1 MISAKIV
8 NSGIHVRIVG
18 LLEYLLMEKLLPK
31 IPVANIIR
39 TLENGSEKMK
49 ETTQD
54 KARASFKILLI
65 SINNLW
71 RYSNV
76 GVDQLAGYLRNKGFA
91 VDILYHHKNLRYE
104 EVVKEI
110 APNYDFYG
118 FSINSSNYDCCVEL
132 AHYIK
137 ASIPAAITVFGG
149 GYPTR
154 YYREIFEACTSVD
167 YIILGDGELPM
178 ENLLNNIIF
187 GDDLVFE
194 PNIVQYSEIKGTL
207 GEKQPY
213 CNGAID
219 YYPAWDYFETDKPSR
234 NRRKEYCLQTKN
246 NVCTGKCTFCTE
258 RKGAIVYKDINHIV
272 QEINS
277 VYLRFGIKKFFF
289 TDDNILDPNND
300 AAKSRVSAL
309 CDAIQQLGHNLVFKC
324 YIKANSLHDTPE
336 DNALLKK
343 MSETGFKTIFVGL
356 EAGNTADLQWYNK
369 LTTVEENYSIMRM
382 LRKHEIAPQIGFINF
397 NPYSTVDTIKQNY
410 YFLVDIEMDNL
421 FMYVCSY
428 MRVYKY
434 TVMHK
439 KITIDGL
446 TILGED
452 YLDDKSMYRFRDTK
466 IQELFD
472 FISVYMLPRV
482 RNLDFE
488 FDWLFSFFLECKKIN
503 PAAAIYSKDFEDL
516 KKAQLE
522 KIKDFFY
529 ILFVENDLEKG
540 KNQVEDFLWFFEN
553 LQPRFAEL
561 HRNLLEMYINE
572 GN

>member
-1 MISAKIV
+1 
-8 NSGIHVRIVG
+8 
-18 LLEYLLMEKLLPK
+18 
-31 IPVANIIR
+31 
-39 TLENGSEKMK
+39 MK

-234 NRRKEYCLQTKN
+234 NRRKEY
-246 NVCTGKCTFCTE
+246 
-258 RKGAIVYKDINHIV
+258 
-272 QEINS
+272 
-277 VYLRFGIKKFFF
+277 
-289 TDDNILDPNND
+289 
-300 AAKSRVSAL
+300 
-309 CDAIQQLGHNLVFKC
+309 
-324 YIKANSLHDTPE
+324 
-336 DNALLKK
+336 
-343 MSETGFKTIFVGL
+343 
-356 EAGNTADLQWYNK
+356 
-369 LTTVEENYSIMRM
+369 
-382 LRKHEIAPQIGFINF
+382 
-397 NPYSTVDTIKQNY
+397 
-410 YFLVDIEMDNL
+410 
-421 FMYVCSY
+421 
-428 MRVYKY
+428 
-434 TVMHK
+434 
-439 KITIDGL
+439 
-446 TILGED
+446 
-452 YLDDKSMYRFRDTK
+452 
-466 IQELFD
+466 
-472 FISVYMLPRV
+472 
-482 RNLDFE
+482 
-488 FDWLFSFFLECKKIN
+488 
-503 PAAAIYSKDFEDL
+503 
-516 KKAQLE
+516 
-522 KIKDFFY
+522 
-529 ILFVENDLEKG
+529 
-540 KNQVEDFLWFFEN
+540 
-553 LQPRFAEL
+553 
-561 HRNLLEMYINE
+561 
-572 GN
+572 